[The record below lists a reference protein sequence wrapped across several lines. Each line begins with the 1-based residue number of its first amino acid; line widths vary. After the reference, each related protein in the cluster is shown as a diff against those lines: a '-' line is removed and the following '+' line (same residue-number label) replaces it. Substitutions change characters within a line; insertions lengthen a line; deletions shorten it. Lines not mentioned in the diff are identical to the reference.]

1 MTAAEC
7 AKLLVAIGAVEV
19 RTDPDRWFTWASGE
33 RAPIYCDNRV
43 VISHV
48 DARKRIA
55 DALAESVRRA
65 FPGVEVIAGTATA
78 GIPHAAWVA
87 ERLGLPM
94 VYVRGSAKE
103 HGKGKRVEG
112 RALAGE
118 RVVVLEDAV
127 SFGGSSLVA
136 VAAVNEEGGKVI
148 GVQAIYSYGFPKA
161 VARFAE
167 AGVTLAAL
175 TSYDAVLESL
185 ALDRAT
191 RDVLYAWRERER

>member
-1 MTAAEC
+1 MTASEC

-43 VISHV
+43 LISHV
-48 DARKRIA
+48 EARKRIA
-55 DALAESVRRA
+55 DALADSIRRS
-65 FPGVEVIAGTATA
+65 FPDAELIAGTATA
-78 GIPHAAWVA
+78 GIPHAAWAA

-112 RALAGE
+112 RALSGE

-127 SFGGSSLVA
+127 SFGGSSLAA

-148 GVQAIYSYGFPKA
+148 GVQAIYTYAFPKA

-191 RDVLYAWRERER
+191 RDVLVAWRERER

>member
-1 MTAAEC
+1 MTPDEC

-19 RTDPDRWFTWASGE
+19 RTDPELWFTWASGE

-43 VISHV
+43 VISHPE
-48 DARKRIA
+48 ARKRIA
-55 DALAESVRRA
+55 DGLAESIRRA
-65 FPGVEVIAGTATA
+65 FPDAEVIAGTATA

-127 SFGGSSLVA
+127 SFGGSSLAA

-148 GVQAIYSYGFPKA
+148 GVQAIYSYGFPKV

-191 RDVLYAWRERER
+191 RDVLVAWRERER

>member
-1 MTAAEC
+1 MTASEC

-19 RTDPDRWFTWASGE
+19 RTDPNRWFTWASGE

-48 DARKRIA
+48 EARKRIA
-55 DALAESVRRA
+55 DALADSIRRS
-65 FPGVEVIAGTATA
+65 FPDAELIAGTATA
-78 GIPHAAWVA
+78 GIPHAAWAA

-112 RALAGE
+112 RALSGE

-127 SFGGSSLVA
+127 SFGGSSLAA
-136 VAAVNEEGGKVI
+136 VDAVNEEGGKVI
-148 GVQAIYSYGFPKA
+148 GVQAIYTYAFPRA
-161 VARFAE
+161 VARFAK

-175 TSYDAVLESL
+175 TTYDAVLESL

-191 RDVLYAWRERER
+191 RDVLVAWRERER

>member
-1 MTAAEC
+1 
-7 AKLLVAIGAVEV
+7 
-19 RTDPDRWFTWASGE
+19 
-33 RAPIYCDNRV
+33 V
-43 VISHV
+43 VISHPE
-48 DARKRIA
+48 ARKRIA
-55 DALAESVRRA
+55 DGLAESIRRA
-65 FPGVEVIAGTATA
+65 FPDAEVIAGTATA

-127 SFGGSSLVA
+127 SFGGSSLAA

-148 GVQAIYSYGFPKA
+148 GVQAIYSYGFPKV

-191 RDVLYAWRERER
+191 RDVLVAWRERER

>member
-1 MTAAEC
+1 MTPTEC

-43 VISHV
+43 LISHV
-48 DARKRIA
+48 EARKRIA
-55 DALAESVRRA
+55 DALADSIRRS
-65 FPGVEVIAGTATA
+65 FPDAELIAGTATA
-78 GIPHAAWVA
+78 GIPHAAWAA

-112 RALAGE
+112 RVLAGE

-127 SFGGSSLVA
+127 SFGGSSLAA

-148 GVQAIYSYGFPKA
+148 GVQAIYTYAFPKA

-191 RDVLYAWRERER
+191 RDVLVAWRERER

>member
-1 MTAAEC
+1 MTPTEC

-19 RTDPDRWFTWASGE
+19 RSDPDRWFTWASGE

-48 DARKRIA
+48 EARKRIA
-55 DALAESVRRA
+55 DALADSIRRS
-65 FPGVEVIAGTATA
+65 FPDAELIAGTATA
-78 GIPHAAWVA
+78 GIPHAAWAA

-94 VYVRGSAKE
+94 VYVRGSAKQ

-112 RALAGE
+112 RALSGE

-127 SFGGSSLVA
+127 SFGGSSLAA

-148 GVQAIYSYGFPKA
+148 GVQAIYTYAFPKA

-167 AGVTLAAL
+167 AGVTLQAL
-175 TSYDAVLESL
+175 TTYDAVLESL
-185 ALDRAT
+185 QLDAAT
-191 RDVLYAWRERER
+191 REVLLAWRAR

>member
-1 MTAAEC
+1 MTASEC

-19 RTDPDRWFTWASGE
+19 RTDPNRWFTWASGE

-48 DARKRIA
+48 EARKRIA
-55 DALAESVRRA
+55 DALADSIRRS
-65 FPGVEVIAGTATA
+65 FPDAELIAGTATA
-78 GIPHAAWVA
+78 GIPHAAWAA

-112 RALAGE
+112 RALSGE

-127 SFGGSSLVA
+127 SFGGSSL
-136 VAAVNEEGGKVI
+136 AAVEALQAEGGKVV
-148 GVQAIYSYGFPKA
+148 GVQAIYSYDFPKA
-161 VARFAE
+161 KERFAA

-175 TSYDAVLESL
+175 TTYDAVLESL

-191 RDVLYAWRERER
+191 RDVLVAWRERER